1 MRRGRV
7 GCGAAVRGSEWRRR
21 RCEAGWLA
29 SICIYP
35 HVQHGVGVCDG
46 RALSPRT
53 ACRLLALTAAPV
65 AALALPWNEGQMP
78 WAAAP
83 PFRLPFR
90 LPAPALLR
98 RYGGD
103 LSSAINHAC
112 SARLLAAA
120 LSTVRP
126 GFARGASL
134 EPCSALATRS
144 TYDLALPSS
153 RILARI
159 AIEVDGSPP
168 HSLFLLHGR
177 GRTNSTGPR
186 CTSSVASFLAA
197 AGG

>member
-1 MRRGRV
+1 MR
-7 GCGAAVRGSEWRRR
+7 
-21 RCEAGWLA
+21 GWLA
-29 SICIYP
+29 GFYLYIPSCPTRCGRMRRQSIITGNCLP
-35 HVQHGVGVCDG
+35 
-46 RALSPRT
+46 T
-53 ACRLLALTAAPV
+53 ACAHSCTSGSSGSSLERGTDA
-65 AALALPWNEGQMP
+65 